1 MDKILKEKIDNLP
14 EKPGS
19 YQYLDKNKTII
30 YVGKAKNLKKRVKS
44 YFTRSVNI
52 KTSLLVNEI
61 DDLTYTVTS
70 TELESLLL
78 EINLIKKYNPKYNIL
93 LKDDKS
99 YPYIELIKSSAP
111 ILKITRSKKHSEN
124 SLLFGPFPNVKA
136 ARNTLDIV
144 NRAYPL
150 RKCNTMPKKVCLY
163 YHINECLG
171 YCEKKI
177 DEEIINDL
185 INKTVAF
192 LNNKEKGLKEELIKK
207 MHEASE
213 RLDFEKALEYKNTLN
228 DIDITLKKQLIDLNK
243 NYNFDM
249 FSISENTNYLGINIF
264 IVREG
269 KLLGSIKDMVV
280 INDNLI
286 DSLEEYIL
294 MFYEKNLMIPKDI
307 YVPYE
312 EIEEIL
318 EEYLKVKVH
327 VAKKDKLKKLSLLG
341 SENAKIYL
349 EDKLDLYKKREDKKQ
364 KAIKELNNILNKDIK
379 RIELFDNSHLFG
391 TFYVGAMVVYDYFEK
406 NKNLYRKYKLEV
418 DVKDDLAAMR
428 EVLYRR
434 YYKVLM
440 KEEDKC
446 DLIIVDG
453 ADNQINVAKEI
464 INNFNLDIE
473 ILGLKK
479 DKHHNTYALIDS
491 NLNEIPLDKSSS
503 LFLYL
508 TSMQDEVHNFAI
520 NYHKNLRDKGI
531 YKLSFDFIKG
541 IGEKRKKEL
550 LKKYKSIEKLKEA
563 SIEDLCTLLPEKIAE
578 DLYNFLHK
586 DENNE

>member
-111 ILKITRSKKHSEN
+111 ILKITRSKKHSKN
-124 SLLFGPFPNVKA
+124 SILFGPFPNVKA

-150 RKCNTMPKKVCLY
+150 RKCSTMPKKVCLY

-177 DEEIINDL
+177 DEEVINDL

-192 LNNKEKGLKEELIKK
+192 LNNKEKGLKNELIKK
-207 MHEASE
+207 MQEASE

-249 FSISENTNYLGINIF
+249 FSISESTNYLGINIF

-280 INDNLI
+280 INDNII
-286 DSLEEYIL
+286 DTLEEYIL
-294 MFYEKNLMIPKDI
+294 MFYEKNIIIPKDI
-307 YVPYE
+307 YIPYE
-312 EIEEIL
+312 EIQEIL

-349 EDKLDLYKKREDKKQ
+349 DDKLDLYKKREDKKN
-364 KAIKELNNILNKDIK
+364 KAIKELNSILNKDIK

-391 TFYVGAMVVYDYFEK
+391 AFYVGAMVVYDYFEK

-434 YYKVLM
+434 YYKVLT
-440 KEEDKC
+440 KEEEKC
-446 DLIIVDG
+446 DLVIVDG
-453 ADNQINVAKEI
+453 GNNQINIAKEI

-520 NYHKNLRDKGI
+520 NYHKNLRDKGM

-541 IGEKRKKEL
+541 IGAKRKQEL
-550 LKKYKSIEKLKEA
+550 LKKYKSIEKLKQA
-563 SIEDLCTLLPEKIAE
+563 SIEDLSNILPDKIAE

-586 DENNE
+586 EEK